1 MSGHLND
8 CSFIRLTAWIIIC
21 SIDKLLIRLNVWTTE
36 RLNVWT
42 CVQLNVWTP
51 EQLNV
56 WTLEQLNVWT
66 LEQLNV
72 WTIVQL
78 NVWTEE
84 WKNIQLNVQSLN
96 QTDIQSCEH
105 GFETLP
111 VWEKFI
117 FQSRFSSIAINS
129 SCPCMSAFWSEQFSE
144 YVVIIF
150 TKGMLPTDAW
160 IKHFRLSIMTL
171 LIQISHWVG
180 LIIWWK
186 HYIKYVSSHSGA

>member
-8 CSFIRLTAWIIIC
+8 CSFIRLTAC
-21 SIDKLLIRLNVWTTE
+21 SIDKLLIRLSVWTVERLNVWTPEQLNVWTTE

-42 CVQLNVWTP
+42 CVQLNVWTTERLNNWTS

-56 WTLEQLNVWT
+56 WTAEH
-66 LEQLNV
+66 
-72 WTIVQL
+72 L

-84 WKNIQLNVQSLN
+84 WPNIRLYVQSLY

-111 VWEKFI
+111 AWEKFN

-129 SCPCMSAFWSEQFSE
+129 SCPCMSAFCSEQFSE
-144 YVVIIF
+144 YAVIIF
-150 TKGMLPTDAW
+150 TKGMLPTYAW
-160 IKHFRLSIMTL
+160 I
-171 LIQISHWVG
+171 
-180 LIIWWK
+180 
-186 HYIKYVSSHSGA
+186 